1 MKLKSILFLMLG
13 LFCSLSFVACDD
25 DDDPVTHTDAS
36 VLVNGT
42 FNGSIYDADGN
53 EKASDVVVTV
63 SKFEEENTQAI
74 TVKIVSASLSMD
86 QEAVFNVAK
95 AGTDRYTFGNGSA
108 AAARNTGGV
117 IEGNNIT
124 VYTTLSSKY
133 KFNATSSAKR
143 YTITAVKTA
152 E

>member
-1 MKLKSILFLMLG
+1 MLG
-13 LFCSLSFVACDD
+13 VLFSLSFVGCDD

-36 VLVNGT
+36 TLVNGT
-42 FNGSIYDADGN
+42 FNGSIYDVDGN

-63 SKFEEENTQAI
+63 SKFEAESTQAI
-74 TVKIVSASLSMD
+74 TVKIVSATLKMN

-95 AGTDRYTFGNGSA
+95 AGNDRYTFSSSAPATGPA

-117 IEGNNIT
+117 IEGNNLTI
-124 VYTTLSSKY
+124 YTTLSSKF
-133 KFNATSSAKR
+133 KFNATTSAKR
-143 YTITAVKTA
+143 YTIICTKSA

>member
-1 MKLKSILFLMLG
+1 MLG

-36 VLVNGT
+36 TLVGGT
-42 FNGSIYDADGN
+42 FTGSIVDADGN

-63 SKFEEENTQAI
+63 SKFEAENTQAI
-74 TVKIVSASLSMD
+74 TVKIVSATLSMD
-86 QEAVFNVAK
+86 QEGVFNVAK
-95 AGTDRYTFGNGSA
+95 AGNDRYTFGNGSA

-117 IEGNNIT
+117 IEGNQIT
-124 VYTTLSSKY
+124 IYTTLSSKY

-143 YTITAVKTA
+143 YVITCTKTA

>member
-1 MKLKSILFLMLG
+1 MLG
-13 LFCSLSFVACDD
+13 FLCSLSFVACDD
-25 DDDPVTHTDAS
+25 DDDPVVHTDAS

-42 FNGSIYDADGN
+42 FS
-53 EKASDVVVTV
+53 
-63 SKFEEENTQAI
+63 EEENTQAV
-74 TVKIVSASLSMD
+74 TVKIVSPTLTMD

-95 AGTDRYTFGNGSA
+95 AGNDRYTFGNGSA

-124 VYTTLSSKY
+124 IYTTLSSKY
-133 KFNATSSAKR
+133 KFNATASAKA
-143 YTITAVKTA
+143 YTIKGSKSA